1 MSNSSRINKATSE
14 LNKAEERLLNSLG
27 LSDELID
34 YLSDVLKTGEIAKN
48 LERIIDSDI
57 FTQAEYN
64 AVHRLQK
71 SFKGSGALASA
82 INAYYQNDFSAAV
95 MSGALDYSTEV
106 ADYLIKKIGSKAVQ
120 KIATRAIPVVGQA
133 LLVLDALNLIDKYLF
148 NNSKLFDLKNHLSN
162 FYDKL
167 TNTSSELPDVRNGVI
182 SITMPNGETYERP
195 IQNEILKRIYGT
207 DGNKFSLTGENKNDV
222 LFGSNG
228 NDILNGHAGSDI
240 LIGGAGKDDYFVDNG
255 DTIKDSDGKGR
266 VFLSSTN
273 IQLTGGTQ
281 IEKGS
286 KIYKGKDGTTYEL
299 KGSDLIINDNITI
312 ENFSKISNDLGI
324 VLVDV
329 DDIVVTIG
337 NNQSTEGGNGKHSME
352 FKITLNR
359 ALKKDEFLEIIIN
372 GQRVKFKEGDIE
384 QTYTHTWDGNTI
396 KEEDRK
402 FEVSGYVLQ
411 SGTSK
416 NLNVKYIHPAKGL
429 IKDDDKDPNDDKP
442 ETYDPLVIDLNNDG
456 IKGTNLDYKINFDL
470 DNNGFKEATSWIDNN
485 DAFIAIDKNNN
496 GTIDN
501 GSELFGNKSISNNAY
516 AYTNPN
522 AKNGFESL
530 KEFDSNNDDIINE
543 KDKEFTNLLLWQDKN
558 SNGISETDELIKL
571 SDKAEFANLNLLVA

>member
-34 YLSDVLKTGEIAKN
+34 YLSDVLKSGEIAKN

-57 FTQAEYN
+57 LTQAEYN
-64 AVHRLQK
+64 AVHRLQE
-71 SFKGSGALASA
+71 SFRVSGGLASA

-95 MSGALDYSTEV
+95 ISGALDFSPEILKGIKRLG
-106 ADYLIKKIGSKAVQ
+106 LISE

-207 DGNKFSLTGENKNDV
+207 DGNKFSLTGENKSDV
-222 LFGSNG
+222 LFGGNG
-228 NDILNGHAGSDI
+228 NDMLIGHGGADL
-240 LIGGAGKDDYFVDNG
+240 LIGGSGKDDYFVDNG

-286 KIYKGKDGTTYEL
+286 KIYKGKDGTKYEL

-312 ENFSKISNDLGI
+312 ENFNPYADEYLGI
-324 VLVDV
+324 TLYEADEIAISVSNASAKEKEQSMSFTISLSRNLKENEF
-329 DDIVVTIG
+329 IKVTIPKIG
-337 NNQSTEGGNGKHSME
+337 NNEAKTYMFIHSSSTDWKV
-352 FKITLNR
+352 
-359 ALKKDEFLEIIIN
+359 A
-372 GQRVKFKEGDIE
+372 
-384 QTYTHTWDGNTI
+384 
-396 KEEDRK
+396 
-402 FEVSGYVLQ
+402 
-411 SGTSK
+411 
-416 NLNVKYIHPAKGL
+416 
-429 IKDDDKDPNDDKP
+429 
-442 ETYDPLVIDLNNDG
+442 DG
-456 IKGTNLDYKINFDL
+456 IEYIFGSS
-470 DNNGFKEATSWIDNN
+470 TS
-485 DAFIAIDKNNN
+485 
-496 GTIDN
+496 
-501 GSELFGNKSISNNAY
+501 
-516 AYTNPN
+516 YTY
-522 AKNGFESL
+522 SW
-530 KEFDSNNDDIINE
+530 SVI
-543 KDKEFTNLLLWQDKN
+543 
-558 SNGISETDELIKL
+558 
-571 SDKAEFANLNLLVA
+571 

>member
-1 MSNSSRINKATSE
+1 MSRELVAKAELDRVEKMLEEAGIIRNGEVNLAKLFINDTSE
-14 LNKAEERLLNSLG
+14 SLNTLAKDKLEKLKHGKSG
-27 LSDELID
+27 LFL
-34 YLSDVLKTGEIAKN
+34 V
-48 LERIIDSDI
+48 
-57 FTQAEYN
+57 TQAGN
-64 AVHRLQK
+64 IAVD
-71 SFKGSGALASA
+71 LANGEA
-82 INAYYQNDFSAAV
+82 GV
-95 MSGALDYSTEV
+95 KT
-106 ADYLIKKIGSKAVQ
+106 
-120 KIATRAIPVVGQA
+120 
-133 LLVLDALNLIDKYLF
+133 ALNLAVDTILFVAQVTPVGMAIYRANLVASHFGYDIGSLAGEIYDWATKGDKYKDYITQDGFLRVVM
-148 NNSKLFDLKNHLSN
+148 DDGTVYMRPLKG
-162 FYDKL
+162 
-167 TNTSSELPDVRNGVI
+167 R
-182 SITMPNGETYERP
+182 
-195 IQNEILKRIYGT
+195 YGLAT
-207 DGNKFSLTGENKNDV
+207 GNYMNDV
-222 LFGSNG
+222 LFGG
-228 NDILNGHAGSDI
+228 NKNDTLQGGNGSDL
-240 LIGGAGKDDYFVDNG
+240 LIGGDGFDTYNAGTLD
-255 DTIKDSDGKGR
+255 IIRDSDGK
-266 VFLSSTN
+266 SSVHFN
-273 IQLTGGTQ
+273 GYKLTGGTYDKDRDLY
-281 IEKGS
+281 ISDDYIK
-286 KIYKGKDGTTYEL
+286 YKLHNDGRLEVSYI
-299 KGSDLIINDNITI
+299 GDNITI
-312 ENFSKISNDLGI
+312 ENFNKDNNDLGI
-324 VLVDV
+324 ILIDPK
-329 DDIVVTIG
+329 DIVVTIHD
-337 NNQSTEGGNGKHSME
+337 NQSTEGGNGKHSME

-359 ALKKDEFLEIIIN
+359 TLKKDEFLELIIN
-372 GQRVKFKEGDIE
+372 GQRIKFKEGDIE

-402 FEVSGYVLQ
+402 FKVSGYVLQ

-456 IKGTNLDYKINFDL
+456 IKDTNLDYKINFDL

-571 SDKAEFANLNLLVA
+571 SDKAEFANLNLLVAWIFEFTKVNLNLWI

>member
-34 YLSDVLKTGEIAKN
+34 YLSDVLKSGEIAKN

-57 FTQAEYN
+57 LTQAEYN
-64 AVHRLQK
+64 AVHRLQE
-71 SFKGSGALASA
+71 SFRVSGGLASA

-95 MSGALDYSTEV
+95 ISGALDFSPEILKGIKRLG
-106 ADYLIKKIGSKAVQ
+106 LISE

-286 KIYKGKDGTTYEL
+286 KIYKSKDGIKYEL

-312 ENFSKISNDLGI
+312 ENFSKISNDLDI
-324 VLVDV
+324 VLVDT

-337 NNQSTEGGNGKHSME
+337 NNQSTEGGNGKHTLG
-352 FKITLNR
+352 FKVSLNR
-359 ALKKDEFLEIIIN
+359 KLEVGEYLTLYIN

-384 QTYTHTWDGNTI
+384 QTYTYTWDGNTI

-402 FEVSGYVLQ
+402 FEVSASVVTDK
-411 SGTSK
+411 SI
-416 NLNVKYIHPAKGL
+416 VKAKLAQAGNET
-429 IKDDDKDPNDDKP
+429 IIDDDK
-442 ETYDPLVIDLNNDG
+442 
-456 IKGTNLDYKINFDL
+456 
-470 DNNGFKEATSWIDNN
+470 
-485 DAFIAIDKNNN
+485 
-496 GTIDN
+496 
-501 GSELFGNKSISNNAY
+501 
-516 AYTNPN
+516 
-522 AKNGFESL
+522 
-530 KEFDSNNDDIINE
+530 
-543 KDKEFTNLLLWQDKN
+543 
-558 SNGISETDELIKL
+558 
-571 SDKAEFANLNLLVA
+571 EFANLNLLVA

>member
-1 MSNSSRINKATSE
+1 MSNSYKRINKATSE
-14 LNKAEERLLNSLG
+14 LDRAEERLLYSLG
-27 LSDELID
+27 LSDEIIN
-34 YLSDVLKTGEIAKN
+34 YFSDLLKGGQINYDLDKNTGVLTNSQVDAIHRLRKSFAIGGTVSSALDEYYKNGKGRAGVGVMADTAMYYASTRLTPIVGEI
-48 LERIIDSDI
+48 L
-57 FTQAEYN
+57 
-64 AVHRLQK
+64 L
-71 SFKGSGALASA
+71 
-82 INAYYQNDFSAAV
+82 
-95 MSGALDYSTEV
+95 ALD
-106 ADYLIKKIGSKAVQ
+106 I
-120 KIATRAIPVVGQA
+120 
-133 LLVLDALNLIDKYLF
+133 LNLADEYLF
-148 NNSKLFDLKNHLSN
+148 GNTKLFDLKNHLSN

-207 DGNKFSLTGENKNDV
+207 DGNKFSLFGDSKSDV

-286 KIYKGKDGTTYEL
+286 KIYKGKDGVKYEIS
-299 KGSDLIINDNITI
+299 GYNLIINDNITI
-312 ENFSKISNDLGI
+312 ENFSKISNDLDI

-359 ALKKDEFLEIIIN
+359 ALKKDEFLELIIN
-372 GQRVKFKEGDIE
+372 GQRIKFKEGDIE

-402 FEVSGYVLQ
+402 FEVSASVVTDK
-411 SGTSK
+411 SI
-416 NLNVKYIHPAKGL
+416 VKAKLAQAGNET
-429 IKDDDKDPNDDKP
+429 IIDDDR
-442 ETYDPLVIDLNNDG
+442 
-456 IKGTNLDYKINFDL
+456 
-470 DNNGFKEATSWIDNN
+470 
-485 DAFIAIDKNNN
+485 
-496 GTIDN
+496 
-501 GSELFGNKSISNNAY
+501 
-516 AYTNPN
+516 
-522 AKNGFESL
+522 
-530 KEFDSNNDDIINE
+530 
-543 KDKEFTNLLLWQDKN
+543 
-558 SNGISETDELIKL
+558 
-571 SDKAEFANLNLLVA
+571 EFANLNLLVA